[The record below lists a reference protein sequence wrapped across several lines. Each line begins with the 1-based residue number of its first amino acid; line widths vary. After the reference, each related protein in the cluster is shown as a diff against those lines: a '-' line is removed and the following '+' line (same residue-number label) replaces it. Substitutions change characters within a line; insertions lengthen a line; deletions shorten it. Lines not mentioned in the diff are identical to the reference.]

1 VRALLLTAAIF
12 GLLPLVFVQPQVG
25 VLLFYWI
32 SLMNPHRLVW
42 GSSYSFQYALIVALT
57 TMAAW
62 IFSRERKA
70 IPLTTS
76 TILLG
81 LLWLWMSLTTLAA
94 LSPAAAYIK
103 WELTS
108 KIVLMTFVTIP
119 IMQSRVR
126 LHALVWIIAA
136 SLGYYGVKGG
146 GFAILTGGFY
156 RVVGPS
162 DSFIADNNA
171 IALALDMVLP
181 LMWYLRLNSRSALI
195 RHGLAAAIILTVLAV
210 VATYSRGGLL
220 GLAVILA
227 AVLVRSRHRIA
238 LALGIMVVS
247 VGTLSFLP
255 DQWYDRMRSIAS
267 YDEDASAQGRLTMW
281 KMAVEIARDRPVLGG
296 GFKVFTD
303 PTVYPRYNPTTDVI
317 RDVHSIYFETLG
329 EHGIVGLVLFL
340 GLGGATIWQ
349 LASIRRQTK
358 PHRELRW
365 AFDMASM
372 LFVSLVGYAVAGAFL
387 TLATFDLFYL
397 LIGVTVV
404 LRQTV
409 QATLKELSLSA
420 DSARTLPIAAGSGSN
435 PTPNSRSRL
444 SANVG
449 S

>member
-1 VRALLLTAAIF
+1 MRALLLTAAIF
-12 GLLPLVFVQPQVG
+12 GMLPLVFVQPQVG

-42 GSSYSFQYALIVALT
+42 GGSYSFQYALIVALA
-57 TMAAW
+57 TMVAW
-62 IFSRERKA
+62 IFGRERKA
-70 IPLTTS
+70 VPLTAPTV
-76 TILLG
+76 LVG
-81 LLWLWMSLTTLAA
+81 LLWLWMSLTTLTA
-94 LSPAAAYIK
+94 LSPAAAYVK
-103 WELTS
+103 WELMS

-126 LHALVWIIAA
+126 LHALIWITAA

-146 GFAILTGGFY
+146 GFAILTGGLY
-156 RVVGPS
+156 RVSGPA
-162 DSFIADNNA
+162 DSFIGDNNA

-181 LMWYLRLNSRSALI
+181 LIWYLRLNSRSALI

-220 GLAVILA
+220 GLSVILG
-227 AVLVRSRHRIA
+227 AVLIRSRHRIA
-238 LALGIMVVS
+238 LALGIVVVS

-255 DQWYDRMRSIAS
+255 DQWYDRMRSIGS
-267 YDEDASAQGRLTMW
+267 YDEDASAQGRLAMW
-281 KMAVEIARDRPVLGG
+281 KMAVEIARDRPIVGG

-303 PTVYPRYNPTTDVI
+303 PAVYPRYNPAADVV

-329 EHGIVGLVLFL
+329 EHGIIGFALFL
-340 GLGGATIWQ
+340 GLGAATLWQ
-349 LASIRRQTK
+349 LASIRRRAK
-358 PHRELRW
+358 PHKELRW

-387 TLATFDLFYL
+387 TLATFDLYYL
-397 LIGVTVV
+397 LIGVTVA

-409 QATLKELSLSA
+409 RASLKELSASPPT
-420 DSARTLPIAAGSGSN
+420 TLPAAAAWPGSS
-435 PTPNSRSRL
+435 PAPSSRSRL